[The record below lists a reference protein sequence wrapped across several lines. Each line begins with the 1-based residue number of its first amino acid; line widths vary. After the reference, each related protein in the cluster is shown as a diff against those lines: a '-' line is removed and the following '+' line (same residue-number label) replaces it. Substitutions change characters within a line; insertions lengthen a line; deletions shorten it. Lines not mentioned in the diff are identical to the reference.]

1 MSKYHFDQQRIER
14 NDTLAGRHNFAKNGK
29 QKISYFEYGPSAE
42 EAPTVVI
49 TGGWP
54 WDSSGFDNRSR
65 LLAEMGL
72 HVVRYDQRGSGAS
85 SHPHGVD
92 AYSMPTLAED
102 LGAVL
107 DATTPKDKKVYIFG
121 EAWGPFIGCEYTNI
135 NPDRIASI
143 ISIGGPS
150 LDVGFGTLI
159 RLTKEAVNDHSLIEP
174 VAKQWAAL
182 SYQFAISIPVLPEL
196 LFATG
201 IPTVIVNLVTMA
213 AADAL
218 DALIKDPLSV
228 IDQPTNVHDTIYG
241 INKYRWFIYNR
252 FPHPKYDYINVPL
265 LKVFQLDDDFIE
277 TEILLDGLENQTP
290 QLEVTHV
297 SGNHLNFMSGESGKI
312 ITAGIFDAI
321 EKTQ

>member
-1 MSKYHFDQQRIER
+1 MSTYPLDAQRLKDSRQQEER
-14 NDTLAGRHNFAKNGK
+14 PNFATNGQ
-29 QKISYFEYGPSAE
+29 QKIAYFEYGPSAD

-54 WDSSGFDNRSR
+54 WNSSRHVHFALR
-65 LLAEMGL
+65 LADLGL
-72 HVVRYDQRGSGAS
+72 HVIRYDQRGSGAS

-92 AYSMPTLAED
+92 AYSMPNLAED

-107 DATTPKDKKVYIFG
+107 DAATPKDKKVYIFG

-143 ISIGGPS
+143 ISVGGPS
-150 LDVGFGTLI
+150 LDVGFGTLV
-159 RLTKEAVNDHSLIEP
+159 RLTKEAADDHSLIEP

-201 IPTVIVNLVTMA
+201 IPTVIVNLVTLA
-213 AADAL
+213 ATDAL
-218 DALIKDPLSV
+218 DELIKDPLSI

-265 LKVFQLDDDFIE
+265 LKVFQLDGDFIE

-290 QLEVTHV
+290 NLEVSYVT
-297 SGNHLNFMSGESGKI
+297 GNHLNYLLGETGDKMVE
-312 ITAGIFDAI
+312 GIFDAI